1 MGGTTRILRGVVVKF
16 RLRGRRLTILNG
28 GLGRRKTLVFMRRL
42 EVVGSLTLGM
52 ERLLGL

>member
-16 RLRGRRLTILNG
+16 RLRGRRLMILNG